1 MKTTVR
7 RSLRLLPVA
16 FVALFACSEF
26 ETGYFQS
33 KVDQATQNVV
43 AGRYGLP
50 HKEERLPAGGS
61 IWTYFERGSGTV
73 GYTGRTGSNTCT
85 AYLLTFDQ
93 SGVLRDWKQQDC
105 APQPGPVTEPSS
117 GHK

>member
-1 MKTTVR
+1 MKTTLR
-7 RSLRLLPVA
+7 GSLRLLPVA

-33 KVDQATQNVV
+33 KVDHATQNVV
-43 AGRYGLP
+43 AGRYGMP
-50 HKEERLPAGGS
+50 HKEERLPGGRS
-61 IWTYFERGSGTV
+61 VWTYFERGSSTV
-73 GYTGRTGSNTCT
+73 GYTGHAESSKCQ

-105 APQPGPVTEPSS
+105 TSQSGPITEPSS
-117 GHK
+117 DHN